1 MHIEARLAQQRLVL
15 PEALRVPAGVEIPFA
30 WVRVR
35 GDRAYVSGHGP
46 QNLDGTLAGPFGKVG
61 AEVSLEDARRAARLA
76 TLAMLGSLKRALG
89 DLDRVTAWLRVFGMV
104 NVAPGFMQTTQVIN
118 AASDLIVALWGP
130 DAGQHAR
137 AAVGMAELTQGLPV
151 VIEAE
156 VEIAPAAVPTE
167 TRRTESQQAP

>member
-1 MHIEARLAQQRLVL
+1 MHIEARLAQQRLAL

-137 AAVGMAELTQGLPV
+137 AAVGMAELTQGFPV